1 MQPHT
6 KKIGKP
12 IMLVA
17 KGGWQKYSLYLEERT
32 KIKASNEEAWRA
44 VHLSTDINKIK
55 VKCGQFKK
63 AISMMESEFVDCITI
78 TEKKNNTSYV
88 IKGNV
93 LKRKSEKTS
102 EELKLLGKEL
112 LMLEEK
118 KKKLL
123 SWIFSNNMKSE
134 ILT

>member
-1 MQPHT
+1 
-6 KKIGKP
+6 
-12 IMLVA
+12 
-17 KGGWQKYSLYLEERT
+17 
-32 KIKASNEEAWRA
+32 
-44 VHLSTDINKIK
+44 
-55 VKCGQFKK
+55 
-63 AISMMESEFVDCITI
+63 MESEFVDCITI
-78 TEKKNNTSYV
+78 TEKKNSTSYV

-123 SWIFSNNMKSE
+123 S
-134 ILT
+134 

>member
-1 MQPHT
+1 
-6 KKIGKP
+6 
-12 IMLVA
+12 
-17 KGGWQKYSLYLEERT
+17 
-32 KIKASNEEAWRA
+32 
-44 VHLSTDINKIK
+44 
-55 VKCGQFKK
+55 
-63 AISMMESEFVDCITI
+63 MMESEFVDCITI

-123 SWIFSNNMKSE
+123 S
-134 ILT
+134 